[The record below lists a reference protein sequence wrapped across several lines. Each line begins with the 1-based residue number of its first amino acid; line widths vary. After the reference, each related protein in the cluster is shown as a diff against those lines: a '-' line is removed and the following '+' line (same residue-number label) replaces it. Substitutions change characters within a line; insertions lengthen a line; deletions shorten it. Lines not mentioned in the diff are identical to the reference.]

1 MKTGENLNAKS
12 CGGKGGGLGL
22 SRGRRGLTRL
32 RAELCWV
39 RRATGTGVQ
48 RGRRFHDGP
57 RARLSEREVNRE
69 GAHKMTGC
77 REVKEKTAEVRRW
90 SAVPCGGEVG

>member
-1 MKTGENLNAKS
+1 M
-12 CGGKGGGLGL
+12 
-22 SRGRRGLTRL
+22 
-32 RAELCWV
+32 
-39 RRATGTGVQ
+39 RRATGTGVR

-57 RARLSEREVNRE
+57 RARLSEREVNRK

-77 REVKEKTAEVRRW
+77 GEVKEKTAEVRRW